1 MARTTPELVQGI
13 MGDDYGPRENGVSP
27 DLSPYIDTAN
37 ALITRVNACAV
48 RKGITLSTTE
58 LEILE
63 RWMAAH
69 YYTKSDPTYNSRS
82 TEGASGNFVRDPSEP
97 EPYKNAAI
105 DLDPS
110 GCLNAML
117 KRQRAGG
124 AWMGKSA
131 ADATTWNDRN

>member
-1 MARTTPELVQGI
+1 MARTTSALVIGI

-27 DLSPYIDTAN
+27 DLTPYIDTAN
-37 ALITRVNACAV
+37 ALISRVNTCALT
-48 RKGITLSTTE
+48 KNITLSTTE
-58 LEILE
+58 LELLE

-69 YYTKSDPTYNSRS
+69 YYTKSDPTYNSRT
-82 TEGASGNFVRDPSEP
+82 TEGASGNFVRDPNEP

-110 GCLNAML
+110 GCLNSLL

-124 AWMGKSA
+124 AWMGKTA
-131 ADATTWNDRN
+131 AEAVNWQDRN